1 MNNEILQKWLK
12 SFLKKNLDVSFDI
25 VHISIKVTY
34 NRRTLSL
41 KSHDIEINP
50 KQYEHYGEDAVV
62 KIILHELCHYHLH
75 ISGKGYQHKDQDF
88 KRLSQQVGAP
98 RFCNSIESYQ
108 QRANYEYYCTKCHAK
123 YIRIRKVDTN
133 RMRCGHCNGK
143 LRMKR
148 QLK

>member
-1 MNNEILQKWLK
+1 MNNDKLQRMVE
-12 SFLKKNLDVSFDI
+12 NLSEEKFG
-25 VHISIKVTY
+25 
-34 NRRTLSL
+34 RTFR
-41 KSHDIEINP
+41 HCA
-50 KQYEHYGEDAVV
+50 Y
-62 KIILHELCHYHLH
+62 
-75 ISGKGYQHKDQDF
+75 F

>member
-1 MNNEILQKWLK
+1 MNNDKLQRMVE
-12 SFLKKNLDVSFDI
+12 NLSEEKFG
-25 VHISIKVTY
+25 
-34 NRRTLSL
+34 RTFRHCAYFNKRLRTTGGRYLL

-50 KQYEHYGEDAVV
+50 
-62 KIILHELCHYHLH
+62 I
-75 ISGKGYQHKDQDF
+75 
-88 KRLSQQVGAP
+88 GAP